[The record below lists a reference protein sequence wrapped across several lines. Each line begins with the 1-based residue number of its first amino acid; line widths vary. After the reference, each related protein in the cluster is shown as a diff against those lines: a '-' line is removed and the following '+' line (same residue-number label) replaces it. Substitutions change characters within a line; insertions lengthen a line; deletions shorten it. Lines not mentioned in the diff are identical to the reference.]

1 MKKKMLKIAII
12 LSVIGLFLHM
22 QYGRD
27 IIVCGS
33 INSMSGGQNK
43 LTLDIIANRLYVVN
57 EKAFTEELL
66 DRVENNQL
74 PNIKLSYPNSERYVI
89 YVFRNKYEWSAN
101 HILFVITY
109 DGENGNVTVEK

>member
-1 MKKKMLKIAII
+1 MKKKILKFAII
-12 LSVIGLFLHM
+12 ISAIGLFLHL

-43 LTLDIIANRLYVVN
+43 LTLDIIANRLYIVN

-74 PNIKLSYPNSERYVI
+74 PKIKLSHPNSERYVI
-89 YVFRNKYEWSAN
+89 YVCRNKYEWSAN

-109 DGENGNVTVEK
+109 DCETGNVTVEK

>member
-1 MKKKMLKIAII
+1 MKKKILKFVIIISAIGV
-12 LSVIGLFLHM
+12 LLYLQF
-22 QYGRD
+22 GRD

-43 LTLDIIANRLYVVN
+43 LTVDIIANRLYLGN

-74 PNIKLSYPNSERYVI
+74 PKIKLSYPNSERYII
-89 YVFRNKYEWSAN
+89 YVYRNKYEWSIN
-101 HILFVITY
+101 HMIFVITY
-109 DGENGNVTVEK
+109 DRETGNVIVEK